1 MLENISENKKKFL
14 ESLYK
19 NLESNGFPQKSVSFP
34 IEKIYEFADK
44 MDVNFN
50 QIREELQKIL
60 IETTTEGD
68 KIIFRKVE
76 ADENSPFGQA
86 MKMFENMS
94 DDQKKEIFERFQNM
108 SDAEKADLMEKGKKM
123 GII

>member
-1 MLENISENKKKFL
+1 MLENMDDNKKKFL

-44 MDVNFN
+44 LNVNFN
-50 QIREELQKIL
+50 QVREEIKKLL

-68 KIIFRKVE
+68 KIIFTKVE
-76 ADENSPFGQA
+76 ADESSPFGQA

-94 DDQKKEIFERFQNM
+94 DEQKKQLFEKFQNM
-108 SDAEKADLMEKGKKM
+108 SDEEKAEIMEKGKQM
-123 GII
+123 GLV